1 MEFIQQNIYLVT
13 IAVLSGAMLILTSM
27 RRPGGGNAV
36 TPTQA
41 TLLINREDAVVIDV
55 REPTE
60 YVEGH
65 LPDSRNIPL
74 SQLPSLAGDLEK
86 LKDKPLILV
95 CRSGARSSS
104 ACSRLIKMGFTNVNN
119 LNGGVGDWAQ
129 AGLPLKKG
137 SKK

>member
-36 TPTQA
+36 NPTQA

-74 SQLPSLAGDLEK
+74 SQLPSLASDLEK

-119 LNGGVGDWAQ
+119 LSGGVGDWAQ